1 MYFKLPQTP
10 SRQKQELAHYRR
22 LSQGISHL
30 HDSLNIESL
39 RDFIHHL
46 TAKCPFHPNPLVQ
59 QIGNYTLADLNSI
72 YKIYKH
78 K

>member
-1 MYFKLPQTP
+1 
-10 SRQKQELAHYRR
+10 
-22 LSQGISHL
+22 L

-46 TAKCPFHPNPLVQ
+46 TAKFFTKCPFHPNPLVQ
-59 QIGNYTLADLNSI
+59 QIRNYTLADQNSL

-78 K
+78 KLPKHILL